1 MGEMIVRQVF
11 EEELDLLHTHF
22 LEMGEMV
29 NKAVYKSVKA
39 FTNHDKQLALQVVEE
54 DYLINQRDQELEEF
68 CIELIALQQP
78 VTRDLRKIIT
88 VMKAKT
94 DLERIGDHAVSISK
108 ATIRVKGQKREAE
121 IEFQLVELAD
131 LVKENLEEVLIAYL
145 KSDTEKAKSIAWKDQ
160 KVNQKSKYILN
171 LCIERM
177 KQDTEIV
184 FGATDYMKVAGYLE
198 RIGDYV
204 TNICE
209 WIIYLKTGKMLELN
223 MKNVK

>member
-1 MGEMIVRQVF
+1 MRQVF
-11 EEELDLLHTHF
+11 EEELDLLHTYF
-22 LEMGEMV
+22 LEMGKMV
-29 NKAVYKSVKA
+29 NKAVYKSVNA

-54 DYLINQRDQELEEF
+54 DYLINQRDQKLEEF

-78 VTRDLRKIIT
+78 VTSDLRKIIT

-121 IEFQLVELAD
+121 IEIQLVELAD
-131 LVKENLEEVLIAYL
+131 LVKESLEDVLVAYL
-145 KSDTEKAKSIAWKDQ
+145 EGNVDKARTIALKD
-160 KVNQKSKYILN
+160 KNVNQKSKHILN

-184 FGATDYMKVAGYLE
+184 FGATDYMRVAGYLE